1 MLSSKHP
8 WQATDAPLAM
18 NVPHVTPPVA
28 PRRRQ
33 RLPPAIRTQHILDAA
48 LHEFS
53 THGFIAARMD
63 DIAARAGLSKGGLYA
78 HFSSKD
84 ALFSALLQKSLSSR
98 FSASAV
104 PAEIPITPS
113 FMANWLV
120 NTTYDTLIADP
131 AVPAIVRLMIAE
143 SLRAPQAVAQ
153 WREQILESDLAQI
166 AAMLRRG
173 AAQGHLRTS
182 VAEANPWL
190 LLSPAVHT
198 VVAMLIS
205 GDALTRSLDE
215 CRDAHVRMLIEWL
228 TPPSTTVP
236 KPG

>member
-1 MLSSKHP
+1 M
-8 WQATDAPLAM
+8 T
-18 NVPHVTPPVA
+18 VPHVTPAGA

-53 THGFIAARMD
+53 AHGFIAARMD

-84 ALFSALLQKSLSSR
+84 ALFSALLQRSFSSR
-98 FSASAV
+98 FSVSEVAPDIAV
-104 PAEIPITPS
+104 TPA
-113 FMANWLV
+113 FVANWLV
-120 NTTYDTLIADP
+120 DTTYDCLTNDP
-131 AVPAIVRLMIAE
+131 ALPAIFRLMIAE
-143 SLRAPQAVAQ
+143 SLRAPHVVEQ
-153 WREQILESDLAQI
+153 WRRQVLESDLAYI
-166 AAMLRRG
+166 AALLRRG
-173 AAQGHLRTS
+173 VTQGHLRAS
-182 VAEANPWL
+182 VAADHPWL

-215 CRDAHVRMLIEWL
+215 CRQAHVRMLVEWL
-228 TPPSTTVP
+228 TPS
-236 KPG
+236 